1 MKVVF
6 DDTKPIFQQI
16 SDMIANEIVE
26 GELLEGDQIPSTTEI
41 SKFYQINRAT
51 VQKGLA
57 ELVDAG
63 YVYKQRGVGM
73 FVAEGAKQKL
83 LEKRKE
89 DFYNEYLKPMMEEAK
104 RIEIKKEELYQ
115 MIEEDYQDD

>member
-1 MKVVF
+1 MKAVF
-6 DDTKPIFQQI
+6 DDSKPIFQQI

-41 SKFYQINRAT
+41 SKFYQVNRAT

-57 ELVDAG
+57 ALVEAG

-73 FVAEGAKQKL
+73 FVSKDAKQKL

-89 DFYNEYLKPMMEEAK
+89 EFYNDYLKPMFEEAK
-104 RIEIKKEELYQ
+104 RLELKKKNY
-115 MIEEDYQDD
+115 

>member
-1 MKVVF
+1 MKAVF
-6 DDTKPIFQQI
+6 DDSKPIFQQI

-57 ELVDAG
+57 ALVDSG

-73 FVAEGAKQKL
+73 FVSKGAKQKL

-104 RIEIKKEELYQ
+104 RIEIKKVELLQ
-115 MIEEDYQDD
+115 IIKEDYKDD

>member
-104 RIEIKKEELYQ
+104 RIEIKKEELYL

>member
-1 MKVVF
+1 VKVVF

>member
-1 MKVVF
+1 VKVVF
-6 DDTKPIFQQI
+6 DDSKPIFQQI
-16 SDMIANEIVE
+16 SDMISNEIVE

-41 SKFYQINRAT
+41 SKFYQVNRAT
-51 VQKGLA
+51 VQKGLSA
-57 ELVDAG
+57 LVDAG

-73 FVAEGAKQKL
+73 FVSKGAKQKL

-104 RIEIKKEELYQ
+104 RIEIKKEELLQ
-115 MIEEDYQDD
+115 VIKEDYKDD